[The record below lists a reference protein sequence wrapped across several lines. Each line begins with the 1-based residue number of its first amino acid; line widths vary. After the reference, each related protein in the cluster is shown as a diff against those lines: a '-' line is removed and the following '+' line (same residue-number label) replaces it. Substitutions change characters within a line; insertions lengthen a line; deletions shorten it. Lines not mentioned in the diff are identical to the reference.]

1 MSEEPGTKLR
11 VFIADDHPLVL
22 DGIRP
27 LLNRDPGLELVGEAL
42 DGRIALR
49 MAIELKPDVAVLDL
63 SMPGLNGVDVARK
76 LLIECPNCKV
86 IILTVHE
93 DRSYFRKLIELG
105 AAGYVLKRSASEDLL
120 RAIHSV
126 AAGGTY
132 LDPAIAAKAFNS
144 IAGRPGVAADHWVD
158 LSERE
163 FEILRLTARG
173 HSIKEI
179 SNLVNLGVKSVEAYK
194 ARGMEK
200 LGYHNRVQLVGH
212 AVAQGWLK
220 DV

>member
-1 MSEEPGTKLR
+1 M
-11 VFIADDHPLVL
+11 
-22 DGIRP
+22 
-27 LLNRDPGLELVGEAL
+27 
-42 DGRIALR
+42 
-49 MAIELKPDVAVLDL
+49 
-63 SMPGLNGVDVARK
+63 
-76 LLIECPNCKV
+76 
-86 IILTVHE
+86 
-93 DRSYFRKLIELG
+93 
-105 AAGYVLKRSASEDLL
+105 
-120 RAIHSV
+120 
-126 AAGGTY
+126 
-132 LDPAIAAKAFNS
+132 
-144 IAGRPGVAADHWVD
+144 AADHWVD